1 MYPSPAEIL
10 SRQEGAVTETP
21 LPLLVQAI
29 FAEERTVALELK
41 LRGLEKKIQF
51 EDGSPVACR
60 SNLLHETLGKTLV
73 NKGKLTEE
81 QYQKALGESVQSG
94 QRMGELLVSQKL
106 ISPFDLY
113 KVMQA
118 NLAVKI
124 LDAFRWHD
132 ATWRLAGDSDPADL
146 ALRVNPAQL
155 VLTGVT
161 GFLPFEVVAQGLAF
175 TDDQR
180 FGLVPNP
187 PHAWKGLKLSTRD
200 SKLVQALRARPT
212 FDELMKRTGLDVEE
226 SMRRLYALTVLGFVT
241 FTDALPAEPPR
252 PAAPAAPSTAPATAR
267 AAAPAA
273 AASPPPAAPAGP
285 GPEEEPPE
293 ETQAVL
299 LEETDELKNTLLS
312 AYLNHRVQDPFDL
325 LGLRETADAVAARKA
340 FLDLADEF
348 SPLRFRSPDMR
359 EKAEALLAARARA
372 YGELSIAEQATLW
385 RKRRAAAA
393 EKAKGAAARPST
405 QEQFRIKTD
414 MLDASTQFTEAM
426 KRLDAGNYRG
436 AMEYFQFA
444 TDIEPSGVNRAHV
457 AWARYLVDPQ
467 RNAKLV
473 LGELTALQKQE
484 PSCNRAWYFAG
495 EIQRTLGLYADAEE
509 SFKRAYK
516 TDLGDKKSQQL
527 AVDMMR
533 AKRDAK

>member
-1 MYPSPAEIL
+1 MVPSPAQIL
-10 SRQEGAVTETP
+10 SRPEGAIPETP

-29 FAEERTVALELK
+29 FSEGRTLALELR

-60 SNLLHETLGKTLV
+60 SNLLHETLGKSLV

-81 QYQKALGESVQSG
+81 QYQKALGESVQTG

-106 ISPFDLY
+106 ISAFDLY

-118 NLAVKI
+118 NLALKI

-132 ATWRLAGDSDPADL
+132 ATYRLVGDAEPPEL

-161 GFLPFEVVAQGLAF
+161 GFLTFDVVAQGLAF

-187 PHAWKGLKLSTRD
+187 PHAWKGLRLSTRD

-212 FDELMKRTGLDVEE
+212 FEELMQRTGLDVEE
-226 SMRRLYALTVLGFVT
+226 AMRRLYALTVLGFVA
-241 FTDALPAEPPR
+241 FADALPAEPPR
-252 PAAPAAPSTAPATAR
+252 PAPPAAPTHAAPAAPGAPPV
-267 AAAPAA
+267 AAAPP
-273 AASPPPAAPAGP
+273 SPAPAAGP
-285 GPEEEPPE
+285 GPEPEEEPE
-293 ETQAVL
+293 ETGAIV
-299 LEETDELKNTLLS
+299 LEETDELKNALLG

-325 LGLRETADAVAARKA
+325 LGISEKADGAATRKA
-340 FLDLADEF
+340 FLALAERF
-348 SPLRFRSPDMR
+348 SPLRFRSPDMK
-359 EKAEALLAARARA
+359 EKAEALLAAAAKA
-372 YGELSIAEQATLW
+372 YGELSLPDPAALW

-393 EKAKGAAARPST
+393 EKAKGAARPT
-405 QEQFRIKTD
+405 TEEQFRIKTD
-414 MLDASTQFTEAM
+414 MLDGATQFAEAV
-426 KRLDAGNYRG
+426 KRLEAGNYRG
-436 AMEYFQFA
+436 AIEHFQFA
-444 TDIEPSGVNRAHV
+444 TDIEPSGVNRAHL
-457 AWARYLVDPQ
+457 AWARYLLDPQ
-467 RNAKLV
+467 RNARLV
-473 LGELTALQKQE
+473 LTELAGLQKQE

-495 EIQRTLGLYADAEE
+495 EIQRALGLYADAEE

-527 AVDMMR
+527 AIDMMR
-533 AKRDAK
+533 AKREAK

>member
-1 MYPSPAEIL
+1 MLPSPAEIL
-10 SRQEGAVTETP
+10 SRPEGTIAETP

-51 EDGSPVACR
+51 EDGSPIGCR
-60 SNLLHETLGKTLV
+60 SNLLHETLGKSLV
-73 NKGKLTEE
+73 DKGKLTEA
-81 QYQKALGESVQSG
+81 QYQQALGESVQSG
-94 QRMGELLVSQKL
+94 QRMGELLVSKAL

-118 NLAVKI
+118 NLALKI

-132 ATWRLAGDSDPADL
+132 ATYRLAPDAEPAEL

-161 GFLPFEVVAQGLAF
+161 GFLTFDVVAQGLAF

-180 FGLVPNP
+180 FGLVPSP

-212 FDELMKRTGLDVEE
+212 FDELMQRTGLDVEE
-226 SMRRLYALTVLGFVT
+226 AMRRLYALTVLGFVA
-241 FTDALPAEPPR
+241 FTDALPAA
-252 PAAPAAPSTAPATAR
+252 PAVPAAPSQPSPR
-267 AAAPAA
+267 LDVAA
-273 AASPPPAAPAGP
+273 PPAAPAP
-285 GPEEEPPE
+285 PAGPEPEAEEGAPEEPG
-293 ETQAVL
+293 AVV
-299 LEETDELKNTLLS
+299 LEETDELKNALLS
-312 AYLNHRVQDPFDL
+312 AYLNHRMQDPFEL
-325 LGLRETADAVAARKA
+325 LGVPEQADALAVRKA
-340 FLDLADEF
+340 FLAHADRF
-348 SPLRFRSPDMR
+348 SPLRFRSPDMK
-359 EKAEALLAARARA
+359 EKAEALLAARAKA
-372 YGELSIAEQATLW
+372 LGELSIPEQATLW

-393 EKAKGAAARPST
+393 EKAKGASRPST

-414 MLDASTQFTEAM
+414 LLDASTQFAEATR
-426 KRLDAGNYRG
+426 RLEAGNYRG

-444 TDIEPSGVNRAHV
+444 TDIEPTGTHRAHL
-457 AWARYLVDPQ
+457 AWARYLVDPA

-473 LGELTALQKQE
+473 LSELGGLQKQE
-484 PSCNRAWYFAG
+484 PGCNRAWYFAG
-495 EIQRTLGLYADAEE
+495 EIQRALGMYAEAEE

-527 AVDMMR
+527 AIDMMR
-533 AKRDAK
+533 AKREQQK

>member
-10 SRQEGAVTETP
+10 SKPEGAVAETP

-41 LRGLEKKIQF
+41 VRGLEKRIQF
-51 EDGSPVACR
+51 EEGSPVACR

-94 QRMGELLVSQKL
+94 QRMGELLVTAKL
-106 ISPFDLY
+106 ISAFDLY

-118 NLAVKI
+118 NLALKI

-132 ATWRLAGDSDPADL
+132 ATFRLVGDAEPPEL

-155 VLTGVT
+155 VLTGVS
-161 GFLPFEVVAQGLAF
+161 GFLSFDVVAQGLAF

-180 FGLVPNP
+180 FGLVPDP
-187 PHAWKGLKLSTRD
+187 PHAWKGLRLSTRD

-212 FDELMKRTGLDVEE
+212 FDELMQRTGLDVEE
-226 SMRRLYALTVLGFVT
+226 SMRRLYALTVLGFVA
-241 FTDALPAEPPR
+241 FTDALPAEAPR
-252 PAAPAAPSTAPATAR
+252 PAAPTQ
-267 AAAPAA
+267 AAPA
-273 AASPPPAAPAGP
+273 PAAPAP
-285 GPEEEPPE
+285 VVLSENEAEEPATE
-293 ETQAVL
+293 EPQSTL
-299 LEETDELKNTLLS
+299 LEETDELKNALLS
-312 AYLNHRVQDPFDL
+312 AYLNHRMQDPFDL
-325 LGLRETADAVAARKA
+325 LGLPEKADAVAARKA
-340 FLDLADEF
+340 FLDLADRF

-372 YGELSIAEQATLW
+372 YGELSLAEQATLW

-393 EKAKGAAARPST
+393 EKAKGAARPTT

-414 MLDASTQFTEAM
+414 LLDASTQFTEAM
-426 KRLDAGNYRG
+426 KRLEAGNFRG
-436 AMEYFQFA
+436 ALEYFQFA
-444 TDIEPSGVNRAHV
+444 TDIEPSGVNRAHL
-457 AWARYLVDPQ
+457 AWSRYLIDPQ
-467 RNAKLV
+467 RNAKLA
-473 LGELTALQKQE
+473 LGELTGLQKQE
-484 PSCNRAWYFAG
+484 PGCNRAWYFAG
-495 EIQRTLGLYADAEE
+495 EIQRAQGLYGDAEE

-516 TDLGDKKSQQL
+516 ADLGDKKSQQL

-533 AKRDAK
+533 AKREAK

>member
-1 MYPSPAEIL
+1 MYPSPAAIL
-10 SRQEGAVTETP
+10 AKPEGAIAETP

-29 FAEERTVALELK
+29 FSEQRTVALELK

-73 NKGKLTEE
+73 NKGKVTEA
-81 QYQKALGESVQSG
+81 QYQKALGESVQTG

-118 NLAVKI
+118 NLALKI

-132 ATWRLAGDSDPADL
+132 ATWRLVEETEPAEL

-161 GFLPFEVVAQGLAF
+161 GFLTFDVVAQGLAF

-180 FGLVPNP
+180 FGLVPAP

-200 SKLVQALRARPT
+200 SKLVQVLRARPT
-212 FDELMKRTGLDVEE
+212 LDELMQRTGLDVEE
-226 SMRRLYALTVLGFVT
+226 AMRRLYALTVLGFVA
-241 FTDALPAEPPR
+241 FAEALPAEAPR
-252 PAAPAAPSTAPATAR
+252 A
-267 AAAPAA
+267 
-273 AASPPPAAPAGP
+273 PPPAAPAPVVPQGASAAAAAP
-285 GPEEEPPE
+285 QAAPAGPELEEEAPE
-293 ETQAVL
+293 ETGATV
-299 LEETDELKNTLLS
+299 LEETDELKNLLLG
-312 AYLNHRVQDPFDL
+312 AYLNHRTQDPFDL
-325 LGLRETADAVAARKA
+325 LGIPEKADAVVARKA
-340 FLDLADEF
+340 FLDLADRF
-348 SPLRFRSPDMR
+348 CPLRFRSPDMR
-359 EKAEALLAARARA
+359 EKADALLAARARA
-372 YGELSIAEQATLW
+372 LGELSLPEQATLW
-385 RKRRAAAA
+385 RKRRAAAL
-393 EKAKGAAARPST
+393 EKARGASRPTT

-414 MLDASTQFTEAM
+414 LLDASTQFAEASR
-426 KRLDAGNYRG
+426 RLEAGSYRG
-436 AMEYFQFA
+436 ALEHFQFA
-444 TDIEPSGVNRAHV
+444 TDIEPSGVNRAHL

-467 RNAKLV
+467 RNARLV
-473 LGELTALQKQE
+473 LGELAGLQKQE
-484 PSCNRAWYFAG
+484 PGCNRAWYFAG
-495 EIQRTLGLYADAEE
+495 EIQRALGQYAEAEE

-516 TDLGDKKSQQL
+516 ADLGDKKSQQL

-533 AKRDAK
+533 ARREGN

>member
-1 MYPSPAEIL
+1 MHPSPAEIL
-10 SRQEGAVTETP
+10 SRPGGTIAETP

-29 FAEERTVALELK
+29 FSEQRTVALELK
-41 LRGLEKKIQF
+41 LRGLEKRLQF

-81 QYQKALGESVQSG
+81 QYQRALGESVQTG

-106 ISPFDLY
+106 ISAFDLY

-118 NLAVKI
+118 NLALKI

-132 ATWRLAGDSDPADL
+132 ATFRLAEETAPAEL

-161 GFLPFEVVAQGLAF
+161 GVLSFDVVAQGLAF

-180 FGLVPNP
+180 FGLVPAP
-187 PHAWKGLKLSTRD
+187 PHAWKGLRLSTRD

-212 FDELMKRTGLDVEE
+212 LDELMQRTGLDLEE
-226 SMRRLYALTVLGFVT
+226 SMRRLYALTVLGFVA
-241 FTDALPAEPPR
+241 FAEALPAEPQ
-252 PAAPAAPSTAPATAR
+252 R
-267 AAAPAA
+267 AAAPAPA
-273 AASPPPAAPAGP
+273 APASQQGAPPHAPQAAPAGP
-285 GPEEEPPE
+285 DLEEEAPE
-293 ETQAVL
+293 ETGATV
-299 LEETDELKNTLLS
+299 LEETDELKNLLLG
-312 AYLNHRVQDPFDL
+312 AYLNHRTQDPFDL
-325 LGLRETADAVAARKA
+325 LGIPEQADAVAARKA
-340 FLDLADEF
+340 FLELADRYC
-348 SPLRFRSPDMR
+348 PLRFRSPDMR
-359 EKAEALLAARARA
+359 EKADALLAARARA
-372 YGELSIAEQATLW
+372 LGELSIPEQASLW

-393 EKAKGAAARPST
+393 EKASGASRPT
-405 QEQFRIKTD
+405 THEQFRIKTD
-414 MLDASTQFTEAM
+414 LLDASTQFAEASR
-426 KRLDAGNYRG
+426 RLEAGNFRG

-444 TDIEPSGVNRAHV
+444 TDIEPSGVNRAHL

-467 RNAKLV
+467 RNSRLV
-473 LGELTALQKQE
+473 LGELAGLQKQE
-484 PSCNRAWYFAG
+484 PGCNRAWYFAG
-495 EIQRTLGLYADAEE
+495 EIERSLGLYAEAEE
-509 SFKRAYK
+509 AFKRAYK

-533 AKRDAK
+533 ARREAK

>member
-10 SRQEGAVTETP
+10 SRPEGAVAETP

-41 LRGLEKKIQF
+41 VRGLEKKIQF
-51 EDGSPVACR
+51 EEGSPVACR

-94 QRMGELLVSQKL
+94 QRMGELLVTQKL
-106 ISPFDLY
+106 ISAFDLY

-132 ATWRLAGDSDPADL
+132 ATWRLVGDAEPPEL

-161 GFLPFEVVAQGLAF
+161 GFLSFDVVAQGLAF
-175 TDDQR
+175 TDEQR
-180 FGLVPNP
+180 FGLVPDP

-212 FDELMKRTGLDVEE
+212 FDELMQRTGLDVEE
-226 SMRRLYALTVLGFVT
+226 SMRRLYALTVLGFVA
-241 FTDALPAEPPR
+241 FTDALPAEAPR
-252 PAAPAAPSTAPATAR
+252 PQAPAQAAPPPVGA
-267 AAAPAA
+267 
-273 AASPPPAAPAGP
+273 PPAAPAPAPIVLGENEAEDAAP
-285 GPEEEPPE
+285 DEP
-293 ETQAVL
+293 QATV
-299 LEETDELKNTLLS
+299 LEETDELKNALLS
-312 AYLNHRVQDPFDL
+312 AYLNHRMQDPFDL
-325 LGLRETADAVAARKA
+325 LGIPDKSDAVAARKA
-340 FLDLADEF
+340 FLDLADRF

-372 YGELSIAEQATLW
+372 YGELSLAEQATLW

-393 EKAKGAAARPST
+393 EKAKGAARPTT

-414 MLDASTQFTEAM
+414 MLDASTQFAEAT
-426 KRLDAGNYRG
+426 KRLEAGNYRG
-436 AMEYFQFA
+436 ALEYFQFA
-444 TDIEPSGVNRAHV
+444 TDIEPSGVNRAHL
-457 AWARYLVDPQ
+457 AWSRYLIDPQ
-467 RNAKLV
+467 RNAKLA
-473 LGELTALQKQE
+473 LGELVALQKQE
-484 PSCNRAWYFAG
+484 PSCNRAWYFGG

-533 AKRDAK
+533 AKREAK